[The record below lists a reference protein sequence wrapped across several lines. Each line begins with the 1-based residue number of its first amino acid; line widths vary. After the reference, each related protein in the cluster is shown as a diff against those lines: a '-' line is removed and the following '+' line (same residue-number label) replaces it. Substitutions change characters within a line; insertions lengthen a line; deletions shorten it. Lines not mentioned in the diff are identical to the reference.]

1 MIKTFGQNSE
11 GTDIR
16 LHKKTSFTPLKLS
29 EKAITMVHEEK
40 KANIKF
46 IKVKRCHRLTILKPL
61 QAAHFQPSSYV
72 LLT

>member
-1 MIKTFGQNSE
+1 MIKTIGQNSE

-29 EKAITMVHEEK
+29 EKVITMAHEE

-61 QAAHFQPSSYV
+61 QAAHFQPS
-72 LLT
+72 L